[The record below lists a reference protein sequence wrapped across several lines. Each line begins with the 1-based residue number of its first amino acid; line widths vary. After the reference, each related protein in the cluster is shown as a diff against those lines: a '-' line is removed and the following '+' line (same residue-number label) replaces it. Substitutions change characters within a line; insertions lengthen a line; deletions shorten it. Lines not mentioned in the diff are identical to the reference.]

1 MLTLRPYQ
9 RESINSTYSHWF
21 DGGGDGLIVIP
32 TGGGKS
38 LIIAQFLQE
47 LLHDYPLMRVCVIT
61 HSKELIEQNH
71 AELVGI
77 WPEAPAGIFSASV
90 GRRDTTNPIIFCGIQ
105 SVYDKVEKL
114 GKFDLTLIDECFTGG
129 TQILTSSGYVRI
141 DQVSCGDIVLNQSG
155 YGIVEAISC
164 KPAFETYR
172 IETDDGQIT
181 ECTGNHPFFTE
192 RGWVKAS
199 EMVVGEG
206 LFSVEGM
213 RLLWEGIPSLD
224 KDEGRESFERDVG
237 ASVEKAKMLL
247 HSVCEEIQ
255 PYFSERSSPQEDQQP
270 SEGNSP
276 FSYQAWRKRAV
287 AAFASIGSSARLG
300 RWMGGGVCDQNERG
314 SQERN
319 VPKLLQGGHS
329 EPGNDDSHRVGRREP
344 FFIGKA
350 GTGSE
355 KSDFFGGSRVVGIS
369 RIKRESP
376 VPVFN
381 LHVSGHPSY
390 FANGFSVHNCHMI
403 SRKSSS
409 MYGKFFADLRKVY
422 PDMRLLGLTATPHRL
437 DSGRLDSGEDAMF
450 EKIIYEADVA
460 DLIEQGYLS
469 PLVSKATEAEINTKG
484 VHRRGG
490 EFIAG
495 ELERAAMADDLVK
508 RAATEIVARGANRRA
523 WLCFCS
529 GVDHAIAVRDA
540 LRDLGITAEE
550 IDGNT
555 PKKERERLIANFRA
569 GAIKALTS
577 VNVLSIGFNV
587 PHVDLIALLRP
598 TESPGLYIQQVGR
611 GFRRAPGKRDCLILD
626 FAGNVMRHGP
636 VDMVE
641 TKDKK
646 KAAEPGKA
654 PVKECPACQAYVHI
668 SKMECP
674 YCGHMW
680 ERDLEP
686 KHDDRPMNVDI
697 LSNSKARKML
707 TPAMIATGWDV
718 VRYVTPSIHMKVGKP
733 PTLKLT
739 YTLGNNRRKVSQW
752 LCFSHLKGTFPRT
765 SAERF
770 WVRAGGG
777 RNIPENSQQALDR
790 FDELKKPAIIRVG
803 EENGFTVVQAVEYE
817 KAGVPA

>member
-90 GRRDTTNPIIFCGIQ
+90 GRRDTKNPIIFCGIQ

-114 GKFDLTLIDECFTGG
+114 GKFDLTLIDEAH
-129 TQILTSSGYVRI
+129 L
-141 DQVSCGDIVLNQSG
+141 
-155 YGIVEAISC
+155 
-164 KPAFETYR
+164 
-172 IETDDGQIT
+172 
-181 ECTGNHPFFTE
+181 
-192 RGWVKAS
+192 
-199 EMVVGEG
+199 
-206 LFSVEGM
+206 
-213 RLLWEGIPSLD
+213 
-224 KDEGRESFERDVG
+224 
-237 ASVEKAKMLL
+237 
-247 HSVCEEIQ
+247 
-255 PYFSERSSPQEDQQP
+255 
-270 SEGNSP
+270 
-276 FSYQAWRKRAV
+276 
-287 AAFASIGSSARLG
+287 
-300 RWMGGGVCDQNERG
+300 
-314 SQERN
+314 
-319 VPKLLQGGHS
+319 
-329 EPGNDDSHRVGRREP
+329 
-344 FFIGKA
+344 
-350 GTGSE
+350 
-355 KSDFFGGSRVVGIS
+355 
-369 RIKRESP
+369 
-376 VPVFN
+376 
-381 LHVSGHPSY
+381 
-390 FANGFSVHNCHMI
+390 I
-403 SRKSSS
+403 SRKASS

-437 DSGRLDSGEDAMF
+437 DSGRLDTGEGAMF

-529 GVDHAIAVRDA
+529 GVVHAIAVRDA

-555 PKKERERLIANFRA
+555 PKKERERLITNFRA

-641 TKDKK
+641 TKDKQ

-718 VRYVTPSIHMKVGKP
+718 VRYVTPSIHFKIGKP

-765 SAERF
+765 NAERF
-770 WVRAGGG
+770 WFRAGGG
-777 RNIPENSQQALDR
+777 RDIPENSQQALDR
-790 FDELKKPAIIRVG
+790 FDELKKPAIIKVG

>member
-1 MLTLRPYQ
+1 MLELRPYQ

-77 WPEAPAGIFSASV
+77 WPQAPAGIFSASV

-114 GKFDLTLIDECFTGG
+114 GKFDLTLIDEAH
-129 TQILTSSGYVRI
+129 L
-141 DQVSCGDIVLNQSG
+141 
-155 YGIVEAISC
+155 
-164 KPAFETYR
+164 
-172 IETDDGQIT
+172 
-181 ECTGNHPFFTE
+181 
-192 RGWVKAS
+192 
-199 EMVVGEG
+199 
-206 LFSVEGM
+206 
-213 RLLWEGIPSLD
+213 
-224 KDEGRESFERDVG
+224 
-237 ASVEKAKMLL
+237 
-247 HSVCEEIQ
+247 
-255 PYFSERSSPQEDQQP
+255 
-270 SEGNSP
+270 
-276 FSYQAWRKRAV
+276 
-287 AAFASIGSSARLG
+287 
-300 RWMGGGVCDQNERG
+300 
-314 SQERN
+314 
-319 VPKLLQGGHS
+319 
-329 EPGNDDSHRVGRREP
+329 
-344 FFIGKA
+344 
-350 GTGSE
+350 
-355 KSDFFGGSRVVGIS
+355 IS
-369 RIKRESP
+369 RR
-376 VPVFN
+376 
-381 LHVSGHPSY
+381 
-390 FANGFSVHNCHMI
+390 A
-403 SRKSSS
+403 SS

-437 DSGRLDSGEDAMF
+437 DSGRLDTGEDAMF

-529 GVDHAIAVRDA
+529 GVDHAVAVRDA

-641 TKDKK
+641 TKDKQ
-646 KAAEPGKA
+646 KAAEPGEA

-718 VRYVTPSIHMKVGKP
+718 VRYVTPSIHMKIGKP

-790 FDELKKPAIIRVG
+790 FDELKKPAIIKVG
-803 EENGFTVVQAVEYE
+803 EENGFTVVQVVEYE
-817 KAGVPA
+817 KTGVPA

>member
-77 WPEAPAGIFSASV
+77 WPQAPAGIFSASV

-114 GKFDLTLIDECFTGG
+114 GKFDLTLIDEAH
-129 TQILTSSGYVRI
+129 L
-141 DQVSCGDIVLNQSG
+141 
-155 YGIVEAISC
+155 
-164 KPAFETYR
+164 
-172 IETDDGQIT
+172 
-181 ECTGNHPFFTE
+181 
-192 RGWVKAS
+192 
-199 EMVVGEG
+199 
-206 LFSVEGM
+206 
-213 RLLWEGIPSLD
+213 
-224 KDEGRESFERDVG
+224 
-237 ASVEKAKMLL
+237 
-247 HSVCEEIQ
+247 
-255 PYFSERSSPQEDQQP
+255 
-270 SEGNSP
+270 
-276 FSYQAWRKRAV
+276 
-287 AAFASIGSSARLG
+287 
-300 RWMGGGVCDQNERG
+300 
-314 SQERN
+314 
-319 VPKLLQGGHS
+319 
-329 EPGNDDSHRVGRREP
+329 
-344 FFIGKA
+344 
-350 GTGSE
+350 
-355 KSDFFGGSRVVGIS
+355 
-369 RIKRESP
+369 
-376 VPVFN
+376 
-381 LHVSGHPSY
+381 
-390 FANGFSVHNCHMI
+390 I
-403 SRKSSS
+403 SRKASS
-409 MYGKFFADLRKVY
+409 MYGKFFADLRNVY

-437 DSGRLDSGEDAMF
+437 DSGRLDTGEDAMF

-646 KAAEPGKA
+646 KAAEPGEA

-707 TPAMIATGWDV
+707 TPAMVDTGWDV
-718 VRYVTPSIHMKVGKP
+718 VRYVTPSIHMKIGKP

-739 YTLGNNRRKVSQW
+739 YTLGNHRKKVSQW
-752 LCFSHLKGTFPRT
+752 ICFSHPKGTFPRT

>member
-9 RESINSTYSHWF
+9 RESINSTYAHWF

-71 AELVGI
+71 AELLNI

-105 SVYDKVEKL
+105 SVYDKGEKL
-114 GKFDLTLIDECFTGG
+114 GKFDLTLIDEAH
-129 TQILTSSGYVRI
+129 L
-141 DQVSCGDIVLNQSG
+141 
-155 YGIVEAISC
+155 
-164 KPAFETYR
+164 
-172 IETDDGQIT
+172 
-181 ECTGNHPFFTE
+181 
-192 RGWVKAS
+192 
-199 EMVVGEG
+199 
-206 LFSVEGM
+206 
-213 RLLWEGIPSLD
+213 
-224 KDEGRESFERDVG
+224 
-237 ASVEKAKMLL
+237 
-247 HSVCEEIQ
+247 
-255 PYFSERSSPQEDQQP
+255 
-270 SEGNSP
+270 
-276 FSYQAWRKRAV
+276 
-287 AAFASIGSSARLG
+287 
-300 RWMGGGVCDQNERG
+300 
-314 SQERN
+314 
-319 VPKLLQGGHS
+319 
-329 EPGNDDSHRVGRREP
+329 
-344 FFIGKA
+344 
-350 GTGSE
+350 
-355 KSDFFGGSRVVGIS
+355 
-369 RIKRESP
+369 
-376 VPVFN
+376 
-381 LHVSGHPSY
+381 
-390 FANGFSVHNCHMI
+390 I
-403 SRKSSS
+403 SRKASS
-409 MYGKFFADLRKVY
+409 MYGKFFADLRNVY

-437 DSGRLDSGEDAMF
+437 DSGRLDTGDDAMF
-450 EKIIYEADVA
+450 EKIVYEADVA

-508 RAATEIVARGANRRA
+508 RAAAEIVARGANRRA

-540 LRDLGITAEE
+540 LRDLGISAEE

-611 GFRRAPGKRDCLILD
+611 GFRKAPGKRDCLILD

-646 KAAEPGKA
+646 KATEPGEP

-668 SKMECP
+668 SLMECP
-674 YCGHMW
+674 HCGHAW
-680 ERDLEP
+680 ERDMEP

-718 VRYVTPSIHMKVGKP
+718 VRYVTPSIHFKIGKP

-752 LCFSHLKGTFPRT
+752 ICFSHPMGSFPRT

-770 WVRAGGG
+770 WLRAGGG
-777 RNIPENSQQALDR
+777 IHIPENSQHALDR
-790 FDELKKPAIIRVG
+790 FDELKKPAIIKVG
-803 EENGFTVVQAVEYE
+803 EENGFTVVQVVEYE
-817 KAGVPA
+817 KAEVPA